1 MGERML
7 FKRSVAFLTST
18 AFMTSLSFGANQKP
32 IVRAYANTV
41 EVAVDQFNS
50 NLVDVE
56 LKGTPLFQ
64 SENVFSD
71 SDWIGLKP
79 LMINAQRSGVRLAAD
94 DLAFI
99 VVAEDGSHQ
108 ARVSSSGNGKFLLEF
123 NDKIAVYTPSGD
135 PNADIK
141 NLEAFFTIESKGID
155 ASEKVSGL
163 NRFINEMLNSIIPQ
177 AHAISSGVVA
187 AIVITV
193 AVVAAIYYITKKT
206 TNEIKKTGETTRA
219 SIVSTTRRVNR
230 VLDESADAI
239 RENKQNLS
247 DATRNLKDT
256 TQNLKDASQTIR
268 DRAGE
273 VHTGY

>member
-1 MGERML
+1 ML

-18 AFMTSLSFGANQKP
+18 AFLTSLSFGANQKP
-32 IVRAYANTV
+32 FIRAFANTV
-41 EVAVDQFNS
+41 EVAVDQFNT

-64 SENVFSD
+64 SENVFSE
-71 SDWIGLKP
+71 SDWVALKP
-79 LMINAQRSGVRLAAD
+79 LMINAQRSGVRLSAD
-94 DLAFI
+94 ALAFI

-108 ARVSSSGNGKFLLEF
+108 ARVSSSGNGKFQLEF
-123 NDKIAVYTPSGD
+123 NDKIAIYTPSGD

-141 NLEAFFTIESKGID
+141 VLEAFFSVESKGLD
-155 ASEKVSGL
+155 ANKNLSFLSRIVEGI
-163 NRFINEMLNSIIPQ
+163 FNSIMPQ
-177 AHAISSGVVA
+177 AHAISSGVIA

-219 SIVSTTRRVNR
+219 SIVSTTGRVNR
-230 VLDESADAI
+230 VLDESAAAI
-239 RENKQNLS
+239 RENRQNLS
-247 DATRNLKDT
+247 EATQNLRDT
-256 TQNLKDASQTIR
+256 TQNLRDASQTIR

-273 VHTGY
+273 IHTGD